1 MVNAPR
7 LKNSSTVHLALPSH
21 SAEMGALMNPDNWT
35 DIFTLLAIIV
45 VADNR
50 VYKEEVD
57 CFVAQ
62 VDILKAEVG
71 SDALVTPKLAFDW
84 FNAHRDNIKAKIQ
97 QENSQFFVVRTIQGL
112 LDFPDHGALLRSM
125 EAVSVSDR
133 EFHIEE
139 KSIIELAAAYWGQ
152 TRPY

>member
-1 MVNAPR
+1 
-7 LKNSSTVHLALPSH
+7 
-21 SAEMGALMNPDNWT
+21 MNPDHWT

-45 VADNR
+45 VADDR

-57 CFVAQ
+57 SFVAQ
-62 VDILKAEVG
+62 VEILKTEVG
-71 SDALVTPKLAFDW
+71 SEALVTTKLAFDW
-84 FNAHRDNIKAKIQ
+84 FHAQRDEIRAKIQ

-139 KSIIELAAAYWGQ
+139 KSVIELAAAYWGQ
-152 TRPY
+152 KPPY

>member
-1 MVNAPR
+1 MKP
-7 LKNSSTVHLALPSH
+7 
-21 SAEMGALMNPDNWT
+21 EQWT

-45 VADNR
+45 VADDR

-57 CFVAQ
+57 SFVAQ
-62 VDILKAEVG
+62 VDILKSEVG

-84 FNAHRDNIKAKIQ
+84 FVAQRDEIKARVQ
-97 QENSQFFVVRTIQGL
+97 QENAEFFIVRTIQGL
-112 LDFPDHGALLRSM
+112 LDFPNHGALLRSM

-139 KSIIELAAAYWGQ
+139 KSIIQLAAAYWGQ
-152 TRPY
+152 TPPY